1 MTPDVDFDFRSPKKR
16 PQSAMP
22 FSRELQAKL
31 EKPQVFRELG
41 PEKLAKVAHDE
52 FEVLNDCIWKMA
64 EDQQKNRVREKKM
77 TRELKTKST
86 EMAILRKDLL
96 VRQQPLPDRPDAVWH
111 IKQMGAVKKRNVGF
125 LRRGGKMPPETF
137 QKLLKNFQKTSEKLS
152 KKLLKNF
159 QKNFGKILQ
168 NQFPL
173 LHKRK
178 MKLF

>member
-1 MTPDVDFDFRSPKKR
+1 MSILKLTENLENFQWTDYESIGDINN
-16 PQSAMP
+16 PQT
-22 FSRELQAKL
+22 FFGGCL
-31 EKPQVFRELG
+31 EKPLFG
-41 PEKLAKVAHDE
+41 
-52 FEVLNDCIWKMA
+52 C
-64 EDQQKNRVREKKM
+64 
-77 TRELKTKST
+77 
-86 EMAILRKDLL
+86 
-96 VRQQPLPDRPDAVWH
+96 
-111 IKQMGAVKKRNVGF
+111 

-152 KKLLKNF
+152 KKLLKSF